1 MINWYGLPTQAA
13 WKAPA
18 ASTPSSAWTNEG
30 MTQTVTGPLAPDLL
44 GAVMMQ
50 EHLLVDLSGVNVPQS
65 VAGPTGE
72 HFWKL
77 PCESLEVS
85 GGLRF
90 YSLVRRDP
98 HLLPH
103 LPLPQLALPALTP
116 RMTTPPGSPA
126 DSPAAAR

>member
-1 MINWYGLPTQAA
+1 MSRPDWYGLPTQAA

-18 ASTPSSAWTNEG
+18 ASTPSIAWTNEG
-30 MTQTVTGPLAPDLL
+30 MAQTVTGAIAPHCL

-90 YSLVRRDP
+90 YSLVRRARRRCCCCLCSLSQAGTGWHCQSVSTRP
-98 HLLPH
+98 
-103 LPLPQLALPALTP
+103 PA
-116 RMTTPPGSPA
+116 SC
-126 DSPAAAR
+126 